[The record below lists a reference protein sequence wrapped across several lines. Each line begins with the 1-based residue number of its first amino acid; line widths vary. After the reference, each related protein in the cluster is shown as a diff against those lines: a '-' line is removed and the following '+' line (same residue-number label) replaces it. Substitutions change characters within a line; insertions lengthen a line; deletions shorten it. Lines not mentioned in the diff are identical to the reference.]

1 MARLRVNFTFSF
13 FTLKWILRSQ
23 WSRGLRRGSA
33 TANFLGFR
41 VRIPPGHG
49 CLYFVSIVCCQAAV
63 FASGWSLVQRSPTE
77 CDREAEIMTSPWHT
91 RGYCATRKKNYDL
104 RCSEAG
110 SVRRNKGPC
119 SASRP
124 ALKGQDRDLLRNDAG
139 LFVKFRETCSA
150 TFWIKL
156 AVAVLGLP
164 DTLYTSVSQLSWDRD
179 PVNSSFIRRGPG
191 PNKLSRKYLSIF
203 LSSYIKL
210 T

>member
-63 FASGWSLVQRSPTE
+63 FASDWSLVQRSPIE

-91 RGYCATRKKNYDL
+91 RGYCATRKKIMTYVVPKPAVCDVIKVRAVHRDQHWRVKIVTCWGMML
-104 RCSEAG
+104 GYLLSSE
-110 SVRRNKGPC
+110 K
-119 SASRP
+119 P
-124 ALKGQDRDLLRNDAG
+124 ALPR
-139 LFVKFRETCSA
+139 FE
-150 TFWIKL
+150 
-156 AVAVLGLP
+156 
-164 DTLYTSVSQLSWDRD
+164 LS
-179 PVNSSFIRRGPG
+179 
-191 PNKLSRKYLSIF
+191 
-203 LSSYIKL
+203 
-210 T
+210 